1 MAKPFIWKQ
10 NKRQH
15 FHVWVRNNPLT
26 DSVKNGQNMFCI
38 CLDESKIRLSLPK
51 PFRIL
56 LKFVEQSLE
65 IFDSRPYLFAISIC
79 QIRSSNGIST
89 FNPPPP
95 GWAKLVLGS
104 LITRQA
110 GRDSHGKI
118 AKLQRK
124 CSRKT
129 LFRSLN
135 VQTLILLK
143 GEKKTK
149 VLKKQRLM
157 LGAKW
162 DFGNPGSP

>member
-1 MAKPFIWKQ
+1 MEK
-10 NKRQH
+10 
-15 FHVWVRNNPLT
+15 L
-26 DSVKNGQNMFCI
+26 
-38 CLDESKIRLSLPK
+38 
-51 PFRIL
+51 
-56 LKFVEQSLE
+56 LE
-65 IFDSRPYLFAISIC
+65 IFDSRPYLFAISVC
-79 QIRSSNGIST
+79 QIRSSNRIST

-95 GWAKLVLGS
+95 GWAKLVLGY

-110 GRDSHGKI
+110 GRVSHGKI

-149 VLKKQRLM
+149 ALKKQRLM
-157 LGAKW
+157 LGAQW
-162 DFGNPGSP
+162 DFGNPGSPQKPLFLPFWASSQSPARAALQQYCPCQCTLYSMYIWLFLCLYMHCSIIVIIMFMC